1 MERRLD
7 KMGWKSSD
15 TAQLS
20 FDGCRVPAGALLG
33 EPNRGFAA
41 LMRNVQNERLVL
53 AAQALGESQAAIA
66 QTLDYTRLRKAFGAT
81 LWDKQAIRHR
91 LAMLAARVESARHFV
106 YSVAALDARGVECVK
121 EVSMIKA
128 LCGELVNEVMDDCVQ
143 FHGATGYMQGT
154 AVERMYRDA
163 RVHAIGGGATEI
175 MLEEVAKRM

>member
-1 MERRLD
+1 MRDGDEWVLDGAKTLHHQRRACRPLRGGRAHRCVGPPSQGVSLFLVDKGTPGLRVERRLD

-81 LWDKQAIRHR
+81 
-91 LAMLAARVESARHFV
+91 
-106 YSVAALDARGVECVK
+106 
-121 EVSMIKA
+121 
-128 LCGELVNEVMDDCVQ
+128 
-143 FHGATGYMQGT
+143 
-154 AVERMYRDA
+154 
-163 RVHAIGGGATEI
+163 
-175 MLEEVAKRM
+175 